1 MVVVMHPPGASWV
14 AFVTLCLGDCIY
26 AGAHGCETSIVLH
39 KFLLT
44 IAAIRSDIQERGSV
58 T

>member
-1 MVVVMHPPGASWV
+1 MHPPGASWV
-14 AFVTLCLGDCIY
+14 AFVTLCLGDCVY

-39 KFLLT
+39 RFLLT
-44 IAAIRSDIQERGSV
+44 IAAIPSDIQERGSV